1 MPRVRKSASMKAKSL
16 TKSSRTVKSSPKVRK
31 ARSSKKVKR
40 SGSRK
45 KVNKW
50 VSHVKAMT
58 KKLELTYPQALR
70 DPRVKAAYKA

>member
-31 ARSSKKVKR
+31 ARSSKKV
-40 SGSRK
+40 
-45 KVNKW
+45 NKW